1 MNTFLNS
8 SDSPACSVCNQ
19 DTETIEHL
27 FADCFHVRD
36 IWHYFEEWLRSK
48 FNCIMTFDKQ
58 TILFGKFKYRNM
70 YRLQNLLIL
79 TVKQFIFASKY
90 KNVPKLSM
98 LMLKRTV
105 TDRLHIEKLMLLK
118 NCKFAEYE
126 KHWQTQ
132 KICVIILSC

>member
-48 FNCIMTFDKQ
+48 FNFLINKLYVLVNSKIELCID
-58 TILFGKFKYRNM
+58 
-70 YRLQNLLIL
+70 
-79 TVKQFIFASKY
+79 Y
-90 KNVPKLSM
+90 K
-98 LMLKRTV
+98 T
-105 TDRLHIEKLMLLK
+105 
-118 NCKFAEYE
+118 Y
-126 KHWQTQ
+126 
-132 KICVIILSC
+132 